1 MPILPGELK
10 ESYKSKF
17 NMKHSNKHQHRITN
31 SNTKPQVI
39 RTKWG
44 VACRI
49 GDKVYINSSIKKNS
63 KLYGKLLSH
72 ELKHTSGYT
81 AKDILLDLKGEELDD
96 VKKDYYKFI
105 FKNPRSWVMF
115 LPVWKYGKEI
125 TIDPIMSAAWLI
137 YLMITLR
144 IILI

>member
-1 MPILPGELK
+1 MLGELR
-10 ESYKSKF
+10 ELYKNKF
-17 NMKHSNKHQHRITN
+17 NMKRNNKPQHNSIHRNTN
-31 SNTKPQVI
+31 KPQVI

-49 GDKVYINSSIKKNS
+49 GNKVYINSSIKKNS
-63 KLYGKLLSH
+63 KLYGKLLIH

-105 FKNPRSWVMF
+105 FKNPKSWVMF
-115 LPVWKYGKEI
+115 LPVWKYNNDL
-125 TIDPIMSAAWLI
+125 TIDPIMLSAWLI
-137 YLMITLR
+137 AFIICAG
-144 IILI
+144 IILT